1 MKKLLFIHG
10 YNGSPYGNS
19 YNLLNDAIDHSKYEL
34 FTIDYD
40 AADPERSLEEI
51 MAYVKSN
58 GINMIIGTSLGGFLA
73 LNCWSFPRI
82 VHNPCMRPSEELP
95 KIGMDLSDASK
106 YKHFEDMFDDYA
118 DMEERLIVSAVF
130 ASDDELLAK
139 DNKAVYS
146 RRLANEYIIPGK
158 HFMDKTSAE
167 AIASVIGPFFEQMRE
182 DTYKTSIT
190 RP

>member
-40 AADPERSLEEI
+40 AADPEHSVEAIE
-51 MAYVKSN
+51 AFVKSN
-58 GINMIIGTSLGGFLA
+58 GIDMIIGTSLGGFLA
-73 LNCWSFPRI
+73 LNCFGVPRI

-118 DMEERLIVSAVF
+118 DQNERLIVSAVF
-130 ASDDELLAK
+130 ASDDELLGK

-146 RRLANEYIIPGK
+146 RHLANEHIIPGN

-167 AIASVIGPFFEQMRE
+167 AIASVIGPFFEQIRE
-182 DTYKTSIT
+182 DAYKSSIT